1 MSRVIELTHELK
13 NELDSLPL
21 FQEYKRVKN
30 LVDSSDEIKELKA
43 EIAKSSNN
51 KDEHKELLD
60 KYNNHPLIVNLNEL
74 ESEVSDYLREICE
87 IINKK

>member
-13 NELDSLPL
+13 KELDSLPL
-21 FQEYKRVKN
+21 FQEYKRVKD
-30 LVDSSDEIKELKA
+30 LVDNSEELKELKA
-43 EIAKSSNN
+43 EIVKSSND
-51 KDEHKELLD
+51 KDKHKELLD
-60 KYNNHPLIVNLNEL
+60 KYNNHPLIVNLQEL